1 MDKNS
6 PKTNMPQ
13 IDDQSQA
20 SDADDD
26 FDDRYIHLIAAHSE
40 INKAW
45 GVIYPDATFKGV
57 WDLFGLLFI
66 IYQAILIP
74 FRLCFNVDAS
84 GGILYLEDIM
94 DITFMMD
101 IIVTFNTGF
110 YKKGYLVMKRKDI
123 IKNYLK
129 TWFWVDLIAT
139 FPYSWVIGISDD
151 GS

>member
-1 MDKNS
+1 
-6 PKTNMPQ
+6 MPQ
-13 IDDQSQA
+13 KDELSQA

-45 GVIYPDATFKGV
+45 GVIYPDATFKGI

-74 FRLCFNVDAS
+74 FRLCFDVEAT
-84 GGILYLEDIM
+84 GGILYVEDIM
-94 DITFMMD
+94 DAAFMVD

-123 IKNYLK
+123 IKNYFK
-129 TWFWVDLIAT
+129 TWFWIDLVAT
-139 FPYSWVIGISDD
+139 FPYSWVLNVNVLTAA
-151 GS
+151 